1 MTKRAVIYARY
12 SSELQSERSIE
23 DQVALCR
30 QKAEREDWKF
40 VEAFSDYALSGAS
53 LARPG
58 LQALIEQA
66 RDGGF
71 DLLLTESLDRLS
83 RDQEDIAGLYKRL
96 SAWQVEIVTP

>member
-30 QKAEREDWKF
+30 QKAEREGWEVTETF
-40 VEAFSDYALSGAS
+40 TDYALSGAS

-58 LQALIEQA
+58 LQALVEKA
-66 RDGGF
+66 RASAF
-71 DLLLTESLDRLS
+71 DILLTESLDRLS
-83 RDQEDIAGLYKRL
+83 RD
-96 SAWQVEIVTP
+96 